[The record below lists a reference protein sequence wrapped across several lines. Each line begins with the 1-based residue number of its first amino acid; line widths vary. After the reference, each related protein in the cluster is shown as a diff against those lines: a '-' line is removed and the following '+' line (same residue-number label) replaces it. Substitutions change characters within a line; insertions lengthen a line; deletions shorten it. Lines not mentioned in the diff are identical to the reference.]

1 LQQRSRFLIQGG
13 RRFLAIH
20 FETLIPRSA
29 LCNASACIYG
39 GIRASTRA
47 LNPHLGDFLMT
58 DKRNPVSSSHREQT
72 RPVFSARKVAL
83 MASVVTGLAVYGF
96 SSSSDRFDIFS
107 SAAHAQVGNAVSS
120 AAQPIGFADMVER
133 VKPSV
138 ISVKVTMKEETTDA
152 NNKDDD
158 DMSGSPME
166 RFFRQFGGPNG
177 GPQNP
182 GRNGRHGEMMGQGS
196 GFFISSDGY
205 AVTNNHVVDGV
216 DKVEVTTD
224 AGKTYTAKV
233 IGTDPRTDV
242 ALIKVEGGSD
252 FPFAKLSEGK
262 ARIGDWVL
270 AVGNPFGLGGTVTA
284 GIVSA
289 SGRDIGS
296 GPYDDFIQID
306 APVNKG
312 NSGGPAFNMQ
322 GEVVGVNT
330 AIYSPSGGSVGI
342 AFSIPASTVKN
353 VIAQLKDKGSVSRGW
368 IGVQIQPVTR
378 DIADSMGLK
387 QAEGALVA
395 DPQKNGPAAR
405 AGIEAG
411 DVITAVN
418 GQTVKDAR
426 ELARIIGGFAPG
438 SVVKLDLVH
447 KGKSNVVSLSL
458 GQLPNAQEAK
468 ADIDAE
474 GKAATHGTDVP
485 RLGLMVAPAGKV
497 DGAGKEG
504 VVVMKV
510 EPKSAAADRG
520 LKKGD
525 VILEVAGKS
534 VSNPDDVGE
543 AIEAAR
549 TDKKNSVLMRLR
561 SGDASHYVAVPLAN
575 G

>member
-1 LQQRSRFLIQGG
+1 VTDQRNRVF
-13 RRFLAIH
+13 
-20 FETLIPRSA
+20 
-29 LCNASACIYG
+29 
-39 GIRASTRA
+39 
-47 LNPHLGDFLMT
+47 
-58 DKRNPVSSSHREQT
+58 HRELT
-72 RPVFSARKVAL
+72 RSLFSARKVAL
-83 MASVVTGLAVYGF
+83 MASVMTGLAVYGF

-138 ISVKVTMKEETTDA
+138 ISVKVTMKERAGDA
-152 NNKDDD
+152 ASKSDADGA
-158 DMSGSPME
+158 GSPME
-166 RFFRQFGGPNG
+166 RFFRQFGGPDG
-177 GPQNP
+177 LPQNP
-182 GRNGRHGEMMGQGS
+182 GREGGRHGDMMGQGS

-205 AVTNNHVVDGV
+205 AVTNNHVVDGA

-233 IGTDPRTDV
+233 IGTDLRTDV
-242 ALIKVEGGSD
+242 ALIKVEGGSE
-252 FPFAKLSEGK
+252 FPFAKLSESK

-342 AFSIPASTVKN
+342 AFSIPASTVKS

-368 IGVQIQPVTR
+368 IGVQIQPVTQ

-387 QAEGALVA
+387 RAEGALVA
-395 DPQKNGPAAR
+395 DPQKDGPAAK
-405 AGIEAG
+405 AGVEAG

-418 GQTVKDAR
+418 GQSIKDAR
-426 ELARIIGGFAPG
+426 ELARIIGGIAPG
-438 SVVKLDLVH
+438 STAKLDVLH
-447 KGKSNVVSLSL
+447 KGKNKVVSLTL

-468 ADIDAE
+468 ADIEAD
-474 GKAATHGTDVP
+474 GKGSTHGTDVA
-485 RLGLMVAPAGKV
+485 RLGVTVAPAGKV
-497 DGAGKEG
+497 EGAGKEG
-504 VVVMKV
+504 VVITKV

-534 VSNPDDVGE
+534 VSNPGDVGE
-543 AIEAAR
+543 ALEAAR
-549 TDKKNSVLMRLR
+549 ADKKSSVLMRLR
-561 SGDASHYVAVPLAN
+561 SGDASHYVAVPLAKS
-575 G
+575 

>member
-1 LQQRSRFLIQGG
+1 
-13 RRFLAIH
+13 
-20 FETLIPRSA
+20 
-29 LCNASACIYG
+29 
-39 GIRASTRA
+39 
-47 LNPHLGDFLMT
+47 
-58 DKRNPVSSSHREQT
+58 V
-72 RPVFSARKVAL
+72 RKLAL
-83 MASVVTGLAVYGF
+83 MASVATGLGIAVYGGSPSF
-96 SSSSDRFDIFS
+96 GGFDIFGS
-107 SAAHAQVGNAVSS
+107 PAHAQANNVVSG
-120 AAQPIGFADMVER
+120 AAHPQGFADMVER

-138 ISVKVTMKEETTDA
+138 ISVKVTMKERLSDA
-152 NNKDDD
+152 TNKSDDD
-158 DMSGSPME
+158 GAGSPME
-166 RFFRQFGGPNG
+166 RFFRQFGGPDG
-177 GPQNP
+177 VPQNP
-182 GRNGRHGEMMGQGS
+182 GREGRHGEMMGQGS
-196 GFFISSDGY
+196 GFFISSDGF
-205 AVTNNHVVDGV
+205 AVTNNHVVDGA

-242 ALIKVEGGSD
+242 ALIKVEGGAG
-252 FPFAKLSEGK
+252 FPFVKLSEGK

-296 GPYDDFIQID
+296 SPYDDFIQID

-330 AIYSPSGGSVGI
+330 AIYSPSGGSIGI

-368 IGVQIQPVTR
+368 IGVQIQPVTP

-387 QAEGALVA
+387 RAEGALVA
-395 DPQKNGPAAR
+395 DPQKDGPAAN
-405 AGIEAG
+405 AGVEAG

-418 GQTVKDAR
+418 GQSVKDAR

-438 SVVKLDLVH
+438 STAKLDVLH
-447 KGKSNVVSLSL
+447 KGQGKVVSLTL
-458 GQLPNAQEAK
+458 GQLPTVEEAK
-468 ADIDAE
+468 ADIGANGE
-474 GKAATHGTDVP
+474 GSNRGTDVKG
-485 RLGLMVAPAGKV
+485 LGLTVAPAGKV

-504 VVVMKV
+504 VVITKV

-525 VILEVAGKS
+525 VILEVAGRS
-534 VSNPDDVGE
+534 VTDASDVRE

-549 TDKKNSVLMRLR
+549 TDKKSSVLMRLR
-561 SGDASHYVAVPLAN
+561 SGDASHYVAVPLAI